1 MRGKLSF
8 FDRRGHETGVFAGIA
23 ATQVATGVRVIS
35 GVFKAW
41 FLISHFGLELFGL
54 WAVLTS
60 WQVLANM
67 LDFGLG
73 ASLQN
78 EVSRQSGAR
87 ERAELVQ
94 GAVLVFGAMAA
105 LVILVYLLSRHL
117 VVPWAEGHFELSAA
131 SRQVFAQGLDTM
143 VVLGAL
149 QLASEPLRRAVLGW
163 RRVASFNWMRA
174 AGDVLQLAGLLV
186 AALLQWPFV
195 VFLAILGF
203 TPVFV
208 ALAAFALAVSHGLG
222 EAWGKFS
229 PKIRTAAALARVGLP
244 FGATRLISLVA
255 LQLPPLLLLWLVSDA
270 AVAAYAIPMRIA
282 AIARQSLSSLG
293 NVWWPRLAS
302 LSADRD
308 GAEFRRLLSATLGLG
323 ILIAVAILVALPL
336 AVHILGHGEIE
347 SGPMSAAGF
356 AAWVLLSGLGWVFTV
371 RILAQDR
378 FLLVLPLAAT
388 HVLVQ
393 AALLYW
399 MTPRVVPSLL
409 IWGLA
414 AAELVRWPL
423 FFAIAKHIRTQTPL
437 RELRAATLMLPEY
450 YRRLWSRV
458 RATGAE

>member
-8 FDRRGHETGVFAGIA
+8 FDRRGYETDVFAGIA

-41 FLISHFGLELFGL
+41 FLISHFGIELFGL
-54 WAVLTS
+54 WAVLAS
-60 WQVLANM
+60 WLLLANM

-78 EVSRQSGAR
+78 WVSRQPGAR
-87 ERAELVQ
+87 ERVELVQ
-94 GAVLVFGAMAA
+94 GAMLVFGAMAV
-105 LVILVYLLSRHL
+105 LIVLVYLASRHL
-117 VVPWAEGHFELSAA
+117 VVPWAEGHLELSDA
-131 SRQVFAQGLDTM
+131 SRQVFARGLDTM

-174 AGDVLQLAGLLV
+174 AGDLLQVAVLLV
-186 AALLQWPFV
+186 AALLRWPFAA
-195 VFLAILGF
+195 FLVILGL

-208 ALAAFALAVSHGLG
+208 VLAAFALAVSHGLG
-222 EAWGKFS
+222 EAWGRFN
-229 PKIRTAAALARVGLP
+229 PKVRAAAALTRVGLP
-244 FGATRLISLVA
+244 FGAIRLISLVA
-255 LQLPPLLLLWLVSDA
+255 LQLPPLLLLWLISDA

-282 AIARQSLSSLG
+282 GIARQSLSSLG
-293 NVWWPRLAS
+293 SVWWPRLAS

-308 GAEFRRLLSATLGLG
+308 EAEFRRLLSATLGLA

-336 AVHILGHGEIE
+336 AVRILGHGEIE

-356 AAWVLLSGLGWVFTV
+356 AAWVLLSGLGWVFSV
-371 RILAQDR
+371 RALAQDR

-388 HVLVQ
+388 YALVQ
-393 AALLYW
+393 TALLYW
-399 MTPRVVPSLL
+399 MTPRVEPNLL
-409 IWGLA
+409 VWGLA
-414 AAELVRWPL
+414 AAELVKWPF
-423 FFAIAKHIRTQTPL
+423 FFAIAKHMGTQTPL

-458 RATGAE
+458 RVARAE